1 MTRRVSYLLL
11 ILIILLPGMADSAL
25 AHRVNVF
32 AYVDGDAIQ
41 VECAFSRSQ
50 KVRHGK
56 LAISDLETGQIILEG
71 STNETGEFRFR
82 PPDDFLEA
90 GHGLRILLNAGEGH
104 QNDWRISTEE
114 LRALSPVKATTNAA
128 RQAPVQRTEEQPPMP
143 EPRQLSPSLSSQPA
157 QPSQPS
163 LPQLGPV
170 AVLSADELETVVG
183 RVVDAKLAPIRQ
195 ALARQETQGPRLQDI
210 IGGLGWIIGL
220 LGIAAYMRRRN

>member
-1 MTRRVSYLLL
+1 MTRRASCLLPIL
-11 ILIILLPGMADSAL
+11 ILIIFLPGMAGSAL

-56 LAISDLETGQIILEG
+56 LAISDLETGQILLEG

-82 PPDDFLEA
+82 PPDDFLET

-104 QNDWRISTEE
+104 QNDWQISAEE
-114 LRALSPVKATTNAA
+114 LWALSPLKAATNVTQ
-128 RQAPVQRTEEQPPMP
+128 QAPAQRTEEQPPMP
-143 EPRQLSPSLSSQPA
+143 EPHQHAPA
-157 QPSQPS
+157 
-163 LPQLGPV
+163 LPEAKPT
-170 AVLSADELETVVG
+170 ACLSADELEAVVG
-183 RVVDAKLAPIRQ
+183 GIMDAKLAPIRQ
-195 ALARQETQGPRLQDI
+195 ALARQEEQGPRLQDI

-220 LGIAAYMRRRN
+220 LGVAAYMKNRR

>member
-56 LAISDLETGQIILEG
+56 LAISDLETGQILLEG

-82 PPDDFLEA
+82 PPDDFLET

-104 QNDWRISTEE
+104 QNDWRISAEE
-114 LRALSPVKATTNAA
+114 LRALSPLKEATNAA
-128 RQAPVQRTEEQPPMP
+128 RQAPAQRTEEQPPTP
-143 EPRQLSPSLSSQPA
+143 EPRPHAPALTQTMPTTYLSM
-157 QPSQPS
+157 
-163 LPQLGPV
+163 
-170 AVLSADELETVVG
+170 DELEAVVG
-183 RVVDAKLAPIRQ
+183 GIMDAKLAPIRQ
-195 ALARQETQGPRLQDI
+195 ALARQEEQGPRLQDI

-220 LGIAAYMRRRN
+220 LGIAAYMKRKN

>member
-1 MTRRVSYLLL
+1 MTRRASCLLPIL
-11 ILIILLPGMADSAL
+11 ILIIFLPGMAGSAL

-56 LAISDLETGQIILEG
+56 LAISDLETGQILLEG

-82 PPDDFLEA
+82 PPDDFLET

-104 QNDWRISTEE
+104 QNDWQISAEE
-114 LRALSPVKATTNAA
+114 LRALSPLKATTNAT
-128 RQAPVQRTEEQPPMP
+128 RQAPAQRTEEQPPMP
-143 EPRQLSPSLSSQPA
+143 EPQQHAPA
-157 QPSQPS
+157 LTQTRPTDY
-163 LPQLGPV
+163 
-170 AVLSADELETVVG
+170 LSADELEAAMG
-183 RVVDAKLAPIRQ
+183 RIMDAKLAPIRQ

-220 LGIAAYMRRRN
+220 LGIVAYMKRKN